1 MVKTN
6 KIKEVINMAAKEKIE
21 KDSAIEAVKEAE
33 KKVADIK
40 AEKAAKKAKKHEER
54 LNKHPKLGK
63 AINWVDDNKIPV
75 GVGVLIG
82 GPLGV
87 AAVLGYQK
95 IKQNKADEAIAN
107 EENSDEVE
115 ETPFE
120 V

>member
-1 MVKTN
+1 
-6 KIKEVINMAAKEKIE
+6 MAAKEKIE

-33 KKVADIK
+33 KKVSDIK

-82 GPLGV
+82 GPIGV

-95 IKQNKADEAIAN
+95 IKKNKAEEACIAN